1 VWLLRVV
8 LGVAVWLRGARHWGR
23 LLDVIGVDGHHAGG
37 GLVRRHFEVGEV
49 RRCRE
54 GEGCRK
60 QPVAQSLSAG
70 RLPRVIK
77 ATKLQQRWKAS
88 PRSSERRGRRWVGR
102 SSKGWGSRDGR
113 PSRYYMAAE
122 CCWIPTLCGS
132 KRKTGTLH
140 CRSRTSNRRT
150 LCHSKPS
157 AAHYSLLQHLAQ
169 ALRRRWL

>member
-122 CCWIPTLCGS
+122 CCWIPTLCGRLS
-132 KRKTGTLH
+132 ERLGPCIVAREPAIAVPFVIASLAPPTIH
-140 CRSRTSNRRT
+140 CFRAG
-150 LCHSKPS
+150 P
-157 AAHYSLLQHLAQ
+157 
-169 ALRRRWL
+169 LRRRWL